1 MEIKTRI
8 PIEKIIRVSNIRDE
22 KVDIEDLKASID
34 IHGLLQPIIVS
45 ESTRGY
51 KIVAGHRRYLACKIL
66 GHETIP
72 AVVQKFKNPKLIQ
85 MTENIQRK
93 NLNRIEESKVV
104 YEMKEQLS
112 CKNSDLSRH
121 LGKNTTWIKKR
132 VSFHEVRTYLIES
145 EVLPSKSINTLTFDI
160 ALKMYSHPKNKWLE
174 MAAASLG
181 KRWYPEDLVETFN
194 TISDPDGIPKP
205 RKEYTKKTDGFK
217 SKLSREDFGE
227 FHVEK
232 DNHGCI
238 IKIIFVNKSAYFKM
252 LELLQGVGGE
262 IL

>member
-22 KVDIEDLKASID
+22 KEDIEDLKASID

-51 KIVAGHRRYLACKIL
+51 KIVAGHRRYLACKTL

-72 AVVQKFKNPKLIQ
+72 AVVQKFKNPMLIQ

-93 NLNRIEESKVV
+93 NLSRIEESKVV
-104 YEMKEQLS
+104 YEMKKQLN

-132 VSFHEVRTYLIES
+132 VSFHEIRTYLIES
-145 EVLPSKSINTLTFDI
+145 ESLPSKSIQTLTFDI
-160 ALKMYSHPKNKWLE
+160 ALKMYAHSKNKWLE
-174 MAAASLG
+174 LAASSLG
-181 KRWYPEDLVETFN
+181 KRWYPEDLEEKFN
-194 TISDPDGIPKP
+194 SISDPD
-205 RKEYTKKTDGFK
+205 RKVITRREPGFK
-217 SKLSREDFGE
+217 SKLKKEEFGE
-227 FHVEK
+227 FHIER
-232 DNHGCI
+232 DNHECTL
-238 IKIIFVNKSAYFKM
+238 KVVFVNKNAYFKL
-252 LELLQGVGGE
+252 LELLQGIGGE
-262 IL
+262 LL